1 MLHSIRL
8 FIFLF
13 LISPVF
19 AQGIGP
25 APNSGSSI
33 PSGPAGGVLGGTYPN
48 PSFAATTGSGSTVLA
63 TSPTLTT
70 PNIGVAT
77 ATSING
83 NSITSGT
90 GVLTLGAGK
99 TLTASNSIT
108 FTATD
113 GSTLAIGAGGTLGS
127 NAFTSTAYAPLASLA
142 AVATSGSATDLGT
155 GTLNA
160 ARLPAFGSGDV
171 SFATAGGAGTIA
183 NAAVTNAKSANM
195 NNSTIKCRTTAGAGV
210 PEDCTAAQ
218 AASIV
223 NGGVA
228 IGAPYFFAD
237 LTSNQ
242 SLSSG
247 VTTTVAYAHVV
258 LDSGAYFDTTNH
270 YYKPLV
276 AGTYFVCASVLPNG
290 TFTFA
295 ADSGILFLSK
305 TGKEGSGGTRI
316 NLIIA
321 AIPTV
326 TGDANTITGCGILTL
341 NGSTDT
347 IEVDVNFTG
356 TSPIAK
362 GAAGTLQTTFYGY
375 RIGP

>member
-1 MLHSIRL
+1 MKRILFGL
-8 FIFLF
+8 FIGLGLASAF
-13 LISPVF
+13 
-19 AQGIGP
+19 
-25 APNSGSSI
+25 
-33 PSGPAGGVLGGTYPN
+33 AGGITYP
-48 PSFAATTGSGSTVLA
+48 P
-63 TSPTLTT
+63 
-70 PNIGVAT
+70 IVASACT
-77 ATSING
+77 NQFIR
-83 NSITSGT
+83 
-90 GVLTLGAGK
+90 
-99 TLTASNSIT
+99 
-108 FTATD
+108 
-113 GSTLAIGAGGTLGS
+113 
-127 NAFTSTAYAPLASLA
+127 SLA
-142 AVATSGSATDLGT
+142 AATGAATCASVNLASDVTGNLGT
-155 GTLNA
+155 G
-160 ARLPAFGSGDV
+160 
-171 SFATAGGAGTIA
+171 
-183 NAAVTNAKSANM
+183 
-195 NNSTIKCRTTAGAGV
+195 
-210 PEDCTAAQ
+210 
-218 AASIV
+218 
-223 NGGVA
+223 NGGTGGVVP
-228 IGAPYFFAD
+228 GSPYFFAD

-258 LDSGAYFDTTNH
+258 LDSGTYFDTTNH

-316 NLIIA
+316 NQIIA
-321 AIPTV
+321 ALPTV